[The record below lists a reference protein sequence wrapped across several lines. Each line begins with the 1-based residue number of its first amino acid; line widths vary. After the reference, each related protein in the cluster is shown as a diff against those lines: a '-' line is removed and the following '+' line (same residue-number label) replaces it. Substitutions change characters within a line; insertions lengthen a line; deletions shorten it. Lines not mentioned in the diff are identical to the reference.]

1 MNFAKLIR
9 LSALLIL
16 AVGGFAG
23 AVWAQDTPQ
32 QPQQPS
38 DQDTDSTGAPKP
50 KPAARGIPG
59 LSDPNSTVEEDQQ
72 PTNWQPDNGPATG
85 LQAPTLGS
93 PELGHSYWVPGF
105 IFGSTIESRPPGQ
118 LATGGWYANN
128 YVGGEMSLLQESG
141 RSAFALNMSG
151 GGYFTTDSL
160 ENNGGFAQLS
170 SGYSLTLNR
179 WSFQLFDYFSY
190 IPESQ
195 FGFSVG
201 TGLALPGVTGTLGPA
216 VPGLAASVVP
226 TQSIYSALG
235 PRYSNAF
242 AGQATY
248 LFSRR
253 ASITLGGSYGFL
265 NFTQPGNIND
275 QMTVGNVGFNYTLS
289 PHDTIGVLYRFTGF
303 HYEGEPQA
311 LGTNIVNFVYQK
323 KIAQRV
329 ALSLFG
335 GPQFTYYRV
344 PINNQSSSTSG
355 SGGVSLTYGF
365 ERSNLTASYFHGLT
379 AGSGVLLGSITDQ
392 ATVSMQRQLTRV
404 WSGAINFGY
413 SRNSALAAVA
423 GTPKTV
429 YDDWFVGGSLSRPI
443 GRNIQVAGT
452 YEATFENVSPPSC
465 AGTVCNS
472 SYTQNVIVITFE
484 MHTRPFVLP

>member
-1 MNFAKLIR
+1 MNFIKLVR
-9 LSALLIL
+9 LTALLFLGVTGL
-16 AVGGFAG
+16 AGSA
-23 AVWAQDTPQ
+23 WAQDAPQ
-32 QPQQPS
+32 QQPS
-38 DQDTDSTGAPKP
+38 DQDTTDSTAASKP

-93 PELGHSYWVPGF
+93 PQLGHSYWVPGF
-105 IFGSTIESRPPGQ
+105 LFGSTIESRPPGQ

-141 RSAFALNMSG
+141 RSQFGLNMTG
-151 GGYFTTDSL
+151 GGYFTTDNL
-160 ENNGGFAQLS
+160 ESNGGFAQLS
-170 SGYSLTLNR
+170 SGYSLSLNR
-179 WSFQLFDYFSY
+179 WSFQVFDYFSY

-201 TGLALPGVTGTLGPA
+201 TGLALPGVTGSLGPA
-216 VPGLAASVVP
+216 IPGLAASTVP
-226 TQSIYSALG
+226 SQSIYSAIG

-242 AGQATY
+242 AAQATY
-248 LFSRR
+248 LLSRR
-253 ASITLGGSYGFL
+253 ASITVGGSYGIL
-265 NFTQPGNIND
+265 DFTQPGNINNN
-275 QMTVGNVGFNYTLS
+275 MTLGTVGFNYQLS

-311 LGTNIVNFVYQK
+311 FGSHIVNFVYQK
-323 KIAQRV
+323 KVAQRV
-329 ALSLFG
+329 ALNLFG
-335 GPQFTYYRV
+335 GPQFTNYRIPV
-344 PINNQSSSTSG
+344 NNQSSSTGASAG
-355 SGGVSLTYGF
+355 ASLTYGF
-365 ERSNLTASYFHGLT
+365 ERSTLSVSYFHGLT
-379 AGSGVLLGSITDQ
+379 AGSGVLVGSIIDQ
-392 ATVSMQRQLTRV
+392 ATVSMQKQLSRV
-404 WSGAINFGY
+404 WSGVVNFGY
-413 SRNSALAAVA
+413 AHNSGLATIP
-423 GTPKTV
+423 GTPSTA

-452 YEATFENVSPPSC
+452 YETTFESVSPPTC
-465 AGTVCNS
+465 VGTACSS